1 MVKTFKYI
9 IFAINFEYY
18 VESHKNRHSI
28 EIRLCHFAMQ
38 NRQNK
43 RKENTKPTKI
53 TTTID
58 FDAPSISSWI
68 KYTFFS
74 TAVGKHVK
82 HINLTIKC
90 HELLL

>member
-1 MVKTFKYI
+1 MMVKTFKYI

-43 RKENTKPTKI
+43 RKEKKTQNRQK
-53 TTTID
+53 
-58 FDAPSISSWI
+58 
-68 KYTFFS
+68 
-74 TAVGKHVK
+74 
-82 HINLTIKC
+82 
-90 HELLL
+90 